1 VTNRETPAPT
11 RRRLLAGLGTALG
24 VAALAG
30 CTGTDTASDGG
41 RREDSAP
48 AGSDTPAD
56 DDSGGG
62 DAMDDPESDTT
73 DGGDGGDGGTDGG
86 DGGDD
91 GTDGGDGGD
100 GGTDGG
106 DGGDDGTDGGGGD
119 DGTDGGD
126 RSDDGTDGGDRS
138 DSGETDGGCA
148 GESVHEG
155 YEETAVEVVSPEG
168 ELLGSVTAA
177 VADTNSTR
185 YLGLSDTDCL
195 PPDRGMLFVYQEPQP
210 LTFVMRDMDFG
221 IDIVHIDENGV
232 ITSIQHAD
240 PPGEGESGE
249 EPKHQYPGTGQ
260 FVLEVNYDWTT
271 EHGVETGDVVEFD
284 L

>member
-11 RRRLLAGLGTALG
+11 RRRLLAGFGTALG

-30 CTGTDTASDGG
+30 CTSTDTASDDG
-41 RREDSAP
+41 RREDSDP
-48 AGSDTPAD
+48 TGSDTPAD

-62 DAMDDPESDTT
+62 DTTDDSKSDTT
-73 DGGDGGDGGTDGG
+73 DGGGGGDGGTDNEN
-86 DGGDD
+86 
-91 GTDGGDGGD
+91 
-100 GGTDGG
+100 
-106 DGGDDGTDGGGGD
+106 
-119 DGTDGGD
+119 
-126 RSDDGTDGGDRS
+126 DRS
-138 DSGETDGGCA
+138 DSGETNGGCA

-185 YLGLSDTDCL
+185 YLGLSNTDCL

-221 IDIVHIDENGV
+221 IDIVHIDRNGV

>member
-1 VTNRETPAPT
+1 MTNRETPAPT

-62 DAMDDPESDTT
+62 DATDDPESDTT
-73 DGGDGGDGGTDGG
+73 DGGDGGDGTDGG
-86 DGGDD
+86 GGGDGIDGGGGDD
-91 GTDGGDGGD
+91 GIDGG
-100 GGTDGG
+100 
-106 DGGDDGTDGGGGD
+106 GGDDGTDGGGGD
-119 DGTDGGD
+119 DGTDDGGD
-126 RSDDGTDGGDRS
+126 RSDGGTDGGGDRS

>member
-62 DAMDDPESDTT
+62 DATDDPESDTT
-73 DGGDGGDGGTDGG
+73 DGGDGGDGTDGG
-86 DGGDD
+86 GGGDGIDGGGGDD
-91 GTDGGDGGD
+91 GIDGG
-100 GGTDGG
+100 
-106 DGGDDGTDGGGGD
+106 GGDDGTDGGGGD
-119 DGTDGGD
+119 DGTDDGGD
-126 RSDDGTDGGDRS
+126 RSDGGTDGGGDRS

>member
-1 VTNRETPAPT
+1 MTNRETPAPT

-30 CTGTDTASDGG
+30 CTSSDTASDDG
-41 RREDSAP
+41 RQEDSDP

-56 DDSGGG
+56 DDPGG
-62 DAMDDPESDTT
+62 SDGGT
-73 DGGDGGDGGTDGG
+73 DGGEGGDGGTDGG
-86 DGGDD
+86 E
-91 GTDGGDGGD
+91 GGD

-106 DGGDDGTDGGGGD
+106 EGGDGGTDGGGGD
-119 DGTDGGD
+119 GGTDGGGGD
-126 RSDDGTDGGDRS
+126 GGTDGGGGDGA
-138 DSGETDGGCA
+138 DDGNSGNGTDGGCA
-148 GESVHEG
+148 GESVHEE
-155 YEETAVEVVSPEG
+155 YEETVVEVVSPEG
-168 ELLGSVTAA
+168 EQLGSVTAA
-177 VADTNSTR
+177 VADTDSTR

-221 IDIVHIDENGV
+221 IDIVHIDGNGV

-240 PPGEGESGE
+240 PPEEGESGE

-260 FVLEVNYDWTT
+260 FVLEINYDWTT

>member
-1 VTNRETPAPT
+1 MTNRETPAPT
-11 RRRLLAGLGTALG
+11 RRRLLAGFGTALG

-30 CTGTDTASDGG
+30 CTSTDTASDDG
-41 RREDSAP
+41 RREDSDP
-48 AGSDTPAD
+48 TGSDTPAD

-62 DAMDDPESDTT
+62 DDGT
-73 DGGDGGDGGTDGG
+73 DGGGGGDGGTDGG
-86 DGGDD
+86 
-91 GTDGGDGGD
+91 GGDGA
-100 GGTDGG
+100 
-106 DGGDDGTDGGGGD
+106 DDGN
-119 DGTDGGD
+119 
-126 RSDDGTDGGDRS
+126 
-138 DSGETDGGCA
+138 SGNGTDGGCA
-148 GESVHEG
+148 GESVHEE

-168 ELLGSVTAA
+168 EQLGSVTAA

-185 YLGLSDTDCL
+185 YLGLSNTDCL

-210 LTFVMRDMDFG
+210 LTFVMRNMDFG
-221 IDIVHIDENGV
+221 IDIVHIDGNGV

-271 EHGVETGDVVEFD
+271 EYGVETGDVVEFD